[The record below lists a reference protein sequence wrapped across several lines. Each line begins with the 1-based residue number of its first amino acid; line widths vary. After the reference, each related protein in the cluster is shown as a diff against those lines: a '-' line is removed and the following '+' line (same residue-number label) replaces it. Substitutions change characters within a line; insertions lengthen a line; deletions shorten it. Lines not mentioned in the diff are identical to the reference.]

1 MASSVRFDLEQ
12 AIMSAWQITD
22 DIKLIAELSNEARTR
37 DLLEATSTIYAM
49 RFEKC
54 FSLFEELLREMKNAS

>member
-22 DIKLIAELSNEARTR
+22 DVKLIAELSNEARTR
-37 DLLEATSTIYAM
+37 DLLEATSTLYTM

-54 FSLFEELLREMKNAS
+54 FSLFEELLREIRNAS